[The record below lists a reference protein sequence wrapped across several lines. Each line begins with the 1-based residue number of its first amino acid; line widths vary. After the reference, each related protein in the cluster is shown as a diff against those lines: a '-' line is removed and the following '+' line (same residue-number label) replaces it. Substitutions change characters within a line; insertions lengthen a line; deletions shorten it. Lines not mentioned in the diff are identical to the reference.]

1 VTKFVVY
8 RNPYRGT
15 GQAPFEVRDALIDG
29 ATIDRC
35 LTRREAESVTH
46 ALNTKS
52 GKQTVEDACI
62 GWDGSSFPAVGQCG
76 WRIRREHAR

>member
-15 GQAPFEVRDALIDG
+15 GQAPFEVRDGLIDG
-29 ATIDRC
+29 TTIERC
-35 LTRREAESVTH
+35 LTRREAESVAH

-52 GKQTVEDACI
+52 RKQTVEDEGALEAEGPRMSLTCE
-62 GWDGSSFPAVGQCG
+62 GGTKSLS
-76 WRIRREHAR
+76 